1 MIKSFAEYISESK
14 IVKSVKVGDF
24 DHQLH
29 DHGYGYQVR
38 IYNKDKLHHTDMTK
52 NSLDKGLASLD
63 SSVEYTK
70 KQLNIKEG
78 SNQNES

>member
-1 MIKSFAEYISESK
+1 MTKSFTEYINESK
-14 IVKSVKVGDF
+14 IVKSIKVGDF

-38 IYNKDKLHHTDMTK
+38 IYNKGKLHHSDMTK
-52 NSLDKGLASLD
+52 NTLDKGMDSLH
-63 SSVEYTK
+63 SNVEHTK

-78 SNQNES
+78 SE

>member
-1 MIKSFAEYISESK
+1 MIKSFAEHISESK

-63 SSVEYTK
+63 SNVEHTK

-78 SNQNES
+78 NEQNES